1 MNYVMKK
8 DRVMLDEG
16 IIKAVSVG
24 SLKAWRHQR
33 PGRGEVCVCVGGGGG
48 GGHRGVARG

>member
-33 PGRGEVCVCVGGGGG
+33 PGRGEVCVWGG
-48 GGHRGVARG
+48 GVARG